1 MKSKGNIMNG
11 CCGCEMEKF
20 RAVSNQ
26 TKFSRLDTLRA
37 LLSGSNDDSRLAA
50 VVERL
55 TGEGWTEEQIARV
68 KACNCDC
75 HVDGQ
80 AVLC

>member
-1 MKSKGNIMNG
+1 MIG

-20 RAVSNQ
+20 RASSNQ
-26 TKFSRLDTLRA
+26 TKRSRLDTFRA
-37 LLSGSNDDSRLAA
+37 LLSGSSDDSRLGA

-68 KACNCDC
+68 KACKCDC